1 MMDQIKECKLDK
13 SGKINCKNTNSR
25 GRWKSTFVRQGRKR
39 VAFTNFSFLLTLV
52 STDENDQT
60 HHELPTAD
68 KGDNDVRSKQ
78 KALTR
83 LLPLDY
89 QAAHGVN
96 LLKCMTEGFTTLC
109 D

>member
-1 MMDQIKECKLDK
+1 MA
-13 SGKINCKNTNSR
+13 
-25 GRWKSTFVRQGRKR
+25 V
-39 VAFTNFSFLLTLV
+39 TNFSFLLTLV

-60 HHELPTAD
+60 HHELRTAD

-89 QAAHGVN
+89 QAPHGVN
-96 LLKCMTEGFTTLC
+96 LIKMYDRRFHNLVRLREKERGVERDIDTYIIFHTCTLFKCKFILHC
-109 D
+109 LYL